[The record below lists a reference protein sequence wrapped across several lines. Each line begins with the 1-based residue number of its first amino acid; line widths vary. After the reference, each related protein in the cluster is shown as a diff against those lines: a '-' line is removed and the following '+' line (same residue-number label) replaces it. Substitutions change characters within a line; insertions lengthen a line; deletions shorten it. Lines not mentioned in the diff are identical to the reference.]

1 MSSPTKYEPLSAIPS
16 GGNPASQATEI
27 EQSRAIAEVKAAV
40 VVAQQVPR
48 DTRRAEAEMRDTC
61 GRMAMAN
68 QAFYQVQNRGT
79 GPSIH
84 LMRELARIWGNI
96 DYGVKELRRDDE
108 RGYSEVLAWSWDVQC
123 NTRST
128 RTFIVPHARMKSG
141 RRQEL
146 TDLSDI
152 YLNNQ
157 NTGARAVRETIASI
171 LPRWYTESAQDICRQ
186 TLEHG
191 EGEPLPARIEK
202 MVAVF
207 RALGVTEAQME
218 AKIGKKRGAWDAG
231 DVAQMGITYTSIT
244 RDGLDKS
251 EAFPAAASLL
261 ADEITA
267 AAKEKKQPETDPE
280 ASTAG
285 DLAPDDQRATERGG
299 ATEPGA
305 EEVPAPGGGEPTP
318 PPGSGTTEDVDPA
331 EVNSR
336 GEFLATKKDIGTIR
350 GLLANAKY
358 SFRTKESTA
367 DTYAYLASVIGRDIS
382 DINDLSETEAADVIA
397 ALNNTSKE
405 N

>member
-1 MSSPTKYEPLSAIPS
+1 MSVTPYQPLSMTTS
-16 GGNPASQATEI
+16 SNGTSQATEI

-61 GRMAMAN
+61 GRLAMAN

-128 RTFIVPHARMKSG
+128 RTFIVPHARMKG
-141 RRQEL
+141 KQRQEL

-202 MVAVF
+202 MVAAF
-207 RALGVTEAQME
+207 RTLGVTQEQME

-244 RDGLDKS
+244 RDGLDKT
-251 EAFPAAASLL
+251 EAFPSNAQLTEAEITSR
-261 ADEITA
+261 ADET
-267 AAKEKKQPETDPE
+267 KKPTQKDPE
-280 ASTAG
+280 APSAG
-285 DLAPDDQRATERGG
+285 DLAPTSEHPEKGAG
-299 ATEPGA
+299 ATEPAA
-305 EEVPAPGGGEPTP
+305 EEVAAPDGGNPTP
-318 PPGSGTTEDVDPA
+318 PSGAATSDDPA
-331 EVNSR
+331 SEVNSQ
-336 GEFLATKKDIGTIR
+336 GEYRATKKDMGTLR
-350 GLLANAKY
+350 GQLGNAGY
-358 SFRTKESTA
+358 SLRTKEASAT
-367 DTYAYLASVIGRDIS
+367 TYAFIQSVINREIS
-382 DINDLSETEAADVIA
+382 DLNDLSETEATALIA
-397 ALNNTSKE
+397 ADFPTQQKE